1 MPSGLRPPSG
11 PVVAALVAV
20 TELRRRLR
28 DRSLLI
34 TGLLAPFVLAA
45 IMGIAFRPG
54 AGGALVHIGLV
65 DQAATAT
72 GRQIVAAGLES
83 AALPPEIGIVPERS
97 PAALE
102 ADIRSGALEGGV
114 IVPASFGRSE
124 RAVDLPSARAAS
136 NSPLAGPASEGIAR
150 AIIDRLAVGGLAG
163 AVAHPAPAGA
173 VVPPG
178 RADPP
183 AGPLPAELLAA
194 AAMPPSLT
202 LTDEGRGGRQSLLGY
217 FAPAMAIVFLFI
229 GVGAVARSIL
239 AERQTGTIARLGVA
253 PVRAGAVVSGK
264 LGGLLLV
271 AVSGIL
277 VLWGA
282 TSLVFRAD
290 WGRAGP
296 VVVMCVITAVAIS
309 GLALLVTSFARDE
322 GQADT
327 ATLVIGLVLALLGGN
342 FFPPGSLP
350 TFLADLSLATPN
362 GWALQGFGS
371 LALDGAGWS
380 AVVGPVL
387 ALSVFTGLCVGLA
400 APRLRNL
407 LVPR

>member
-1 MPSGLRPPSG
+1 MPGDLKPPSD

-72 GRQIVAAGLES
+72 GRQIVGAGLES
-83 AALPPEIGIVPERS
+83 AALPPEIGVVPEPS
-97 PAALE
+97 PAAME
-102 ADIRSGALEGGV
+102 AAIRAGALEGGV

-124 RAVDLPSARAAS
+124 SVTDLPTARAAA
-136 NSPLAGPASEGIAR
+136 NSPLAGPAAEGIAQ
-150 AIIDRLAVGGLAG
+150 AIIGRLVVGGLAG
-163 AVAHPAPAGA
+163 AVAHP
-173 VVPPG
+173 PPTG
-178 RADPP
+178 VAASPGHARP
-183 AGPLPAELLAA
+183 GPLPPELLAA
-194 AAMPPSLT
+194 AAEPPSLAI
-202 LTDEGRGGRQSLLGY
+202 TDEGRGGRQSLLGY
-217 FAPAMAIVFLFI
+217 FAPSMAIVFLFI
-229 GVGAVARSIL
+229 GVGAVARSVL
-239 AERQTGTIARLGVA
+239 AERQTGTIARLGAA

-271 AVSGIL
+271 ALTGIL

-282 TSLVFRAD
+282 TSLAFSAN

-296 VVVMCVITAVAIS
+296 VAVMCLVTAVAIS

-371 LALDGAGWS
+371 LALDGGGWS

-387 ALSVFTGLCVGLA
+387 ALSAFTALCVGVA
-400 APRLRNL
+400 APRLRGL

>member
-1 MPSGLRPPSG
+1 VPSPLKPPSDV
-11 PVVAALVAV
+11 VVAVLVAL

-34 TGLLAPFVLAA
+34 TALLAPFVLAA
-45 IMGIAFRPG
+45 IMGIAFRPS

-65 DQAATAT
+65 DQATSAT

-83 AALPPEIGIVPERS
+83 AALPPEIGIVPESS
-97 PAALE
+97 PAQME
-102 ADIRSGALEGGV
+102 AAIRSGALEGGV
-114 IVPASFGRSE
+114 IVPAAFGRSYLP
-124 RAVDLPSARAAS
+124 ADLPASRAAA
-136 NSPLAGPASEGIAR
+136 NSPLAGPAAQGIAE
-150 AIIDRLAVGGLAG
+150 AITGRLAVGGLAG
-163 AVAHPAPAGA
+163 AVAHPPPSGA
-173 VVPPG
+173 FNRPTHRPST
-178 RADPP
+178 AS
-183 AGPLPAELLAA
+183 PLPPELLSA
-194 AAMPPSLT
+194 AAMSPSLVI
-202 LTDEGRGGRQSLLGY
+202 TDEGRGGRQSLVGY
-217 FAPAMAIVFLFI
+217 FAPSMAIVFLFI
-229 GVGAVARSIL
+229 GVGAVARSVL
-239 AERQTGTIARLGVA
+239 AERQTGTIARLAAA

-271 AVSGIL
+271 ALTGIL
-277 VLWGA
+277 VLWGS
-282 TSLVFRAD
+282 TSLAFGAD
-290 WGRAGP
+290 WGRGGP
-296 VVVMCVITAVAIS
+296 VAVMCLMTAVAIS

-371 LALDGAGWS
+371 LALDGGGWS
-380 AVVGPVL
+380 AVVGPTL
-387 ALSVFTGLCVGLA
+387 ALSVFTALCVGLA
-400 APRLRNL
+400 RPRLRDL